1 MTTPITDKELARL
14 DELPDC
20 SPSCTALPCRMRA
33 RIREDNLAIFADRW
47 RCAWAV
53 VGEAVALR
61 PGGAGVELLNWK
73 IGDDPIDWNDV
84 YDRARAWL
92 DANRGTR

>member
-1 MTTPITDKELARL
+1 M
-14 DELPDC
+14 
-20 SPSCTALPCRMRA
+20 A
-33 RIREDNLAIFADRW
+33 RIKCAACLQWFDASEEICGECAEDEEIVDSAIFADRW

-92 DANRGTR
+92 DANRGTK